1 MSPSD
6 SIKQDLQYVANVVRH
21 RDRSPG
27 VPAIYFL
34 WAFIVLVGFSMP
46 DIAPRY
52 ASIFWL
58 VAGTVGGLL
67 SWYLGHR
74 DALKNGVI
82 DSELGRRHGF
92 HWLAGGVAFLAVA
105 LPVMVGR
112 ADMVHTANSFML
124 VAALLYTLAG
134 IHLERP
140 LLWSGGVMFVA
151 YAVLVVYN
159 PPHAWTFAGIA
170 TAISLAWAGI
180 STQRANRN
188 ASLGQD

>member
-6 SIKQDLQYVANVVRH
+6 SIKQDLQYVANAVRH

-34 WAFIVLVGFSMP
+34 WATIVLVGFSLP
-46 DIAPRY
+46 DFAPQY
-52 ASIFWL
+52 AGIFWL
-58 VAGTVGGLL
+58 VAGFGGGLL

-74 DALKNGVI
+74 DAIRNGVI
-82 DSELGRRHGF
+82 DTELGRRHGL
-92 HWLAGGVAFLAVA
+92 HWLVGGIAFLGVA
-105 LPVMVGR
+105 LPVVVGQ
-112 ADMVHTANSFML
+112 ADMAATANSFML

-151 YAVLVVYN
+151 YAVLVVYD
-159 PPHAWTFAGIA
+159 PPHAWTFAGFA

-188 ASLGQD
+188 ASVGQD

>member
-6 SIKQDLQYVANVVRH
+6 SIKQDLQYIANAVRH

-34 WAFIVLVGFSMP
+34 WAAIVLVGFSLP
-46 DIAPRY
+46 DFAPRY
-52 ASIFWL
+52 ASVFWL
-58 VAGTVGGLL
+58 VAGTAGGLL

-92 HWLAGGVAFLAVA
+92 HWLVGGIAFLAVA

-134 IHLERP
+134 VHLERP
-140 LLWSGGVMFVA
+140 LLWSGVVMFAA
-151 YAVLVVYN
+151 YAVLVVSN
-159 PPHAWTFAGIA
+159 PPHAWTYAGIA
-170 TAISLAWAGI
+170 TALSLIWAGI

-188 ASLGQD
+188 ASIGQD

>member
-6 SIKQDLQYVANVVRH
+6 SIKQDLQYVANAVRR

-34 WAFIVLVGFSMP
+34 WAFIVLVGFALP
-46 DIAPRY
+46 DLAPKV
-52 ASIFWL
+52 AGSFWL
-58 VAGTVGGLL
+58 VAGFGGGLL

-82 DSELGRRHGF
+82 DGELGRRHGF
-92 HWLAGGVAFLAVA
+92 HWLVGGVAFLGVA
-105 LPVMVGR
+105 LPVVMGR
-112 ADMVHTANSFML
+112 ADMAATANSFML

-134 IHLERP
+134 VHLERP
-140 LLWSGGVMFVA
+140 LLWSGLVMFAA

-170 TAISLAWAGI
+170 TAISLVWAGV
-180 STQRANRN
+180 STQRADR
-188 ASLGQD
+188 ASAPGMD

>member
-6 SIKQDLQYVANVVRH
+6 SIKQDLQYIANVVRH

-34 WAFIVLVGFSMP
+34 WAFIVLVGFSLP
-46 DIAPRY
+46 DFAPQY
-52 ASIFWL
+52 AGIFWL
-58 VAGTVGGLL
+58 FAGIGGGLL
-67 SWYLGHR
+67 SWYLGSR

-82 DSELGRRHGF
+82 DAELGRRHGF
-92 HWLAGGVAFLAVA
+92 HWLAGGVAFVGVA
-105 LPVMVGR
+105 LPVVVGR
-112 ADMVHTANSFML
+112 ADMAAAANSFML

-134 IHLERP
+134 VHLERP
-140 LLWSGGVMFVA
+140 LLWSGLVMFAA

-159 PPHAWTFAGIA
+159 PPHAWTVAGITTA
-170 TAISLAWAGI
+170 TSLLWAGI

-188 ASLGQD
+188 AIRGMG